1 MFEAIF
7 LINKKTVLLSVFF
20 AWEGSVP
27 SHKQTL
33 LCEDF
38 TSTPHL
44 FDGKPLYKILS
55 NVFKQLAT
63 TAYPLIP

>member
-1 MFEAIF
+1 MFEVVF
-7 LINKKTVLLSVFF
+7 MINKKIVLLSVFS

-27 SHKQTL
+27 LHRKTL

-55 NVFKQLAT
+55 NVFKELAT
-63 TAYPLIP
+63 TAYPLMF